1 MSPEGRKVARLDP
14 PTSSTLHFRRRPHPR
29 LIPRAS
35 SSSRIAWPRKS
46 TSLASLQPRSSA
58 SAYGGSV
65 DLRFHCTPSSPFL
78 GEAATSKSSL
88 TNLRSS
94 LRLTTLVVRSGFSV
108 PSLADSIGQP

>member
-58 SAYGGSV
+58 SAYGGPV
-65 DLRFHCTPSSPFL
+65 DLRFPCTFPRSSRPSSVFGPPPLTPHPPPHVPPPTQISPNFL
-78 GEAATSKSSL
+78 
-88 TNLRSS
+88 R
-94 LRLTTLVVRSGFSV
+94 
-108 PSLADSIGQP
+108 P